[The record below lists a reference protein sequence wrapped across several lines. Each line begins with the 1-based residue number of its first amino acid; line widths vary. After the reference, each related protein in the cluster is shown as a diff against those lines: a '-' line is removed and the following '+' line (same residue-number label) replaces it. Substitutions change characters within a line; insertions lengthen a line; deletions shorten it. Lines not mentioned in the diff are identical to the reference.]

1 MSRLRSL
8 TPQEAPVDRREA
20 LKKVAAGGAVA
31 AGGHFVLSSFDVAA
45 AASAPGIGGL
55 PDENPFLVTSS
66 GNTVTIAYQTQAVTC
81 TGDEIPT
88 TEFQWEIINFTGA
101 TGQNPV
107 LEVLYAG
114 TAIASDPGDSTSD
127 FSSSYGS
134 VTLQRS
140 PGNLNTADVFEIR
153 ATVLWTCGTNQ
164 AQAVYSFVQNGST
177 GIVTDVVTP
186 PTAL

>member
-1 MSRLRSL
+1 
-8 TPQEAPVDRREA
+8 VDRREA

-45 AASAPGIGGL
+45 AASAPGISGL
-55 PDENPFLVTSS
+55 PDTNPFTVTSG
-66 GNTVTIAYQTQAVTC
+66 GNTVTLTYQPQAVEC
-81 TGDEIPT
+81 TGGGPLT
-88 TEFQWEIINFTGA
+88 VQFAWEIVSFVPSS
-101 TGQNPV
+101 QNPS
-107 LEVLYAG
+107 LQVLYAG
-114 TAIASDPGDSTSD
+114 TVIASFPGNPTSNLSVD
-127 FSSSYGS
+127 YGS

-140 PGNLNTADVFEIR
+140 TGNLNNTADVFEIR